1 MAKLVQNPVPSAIK
15 DLQGFDYQPCR
26 FFYAQKNAPKMHR
39 PSLIGHIEL
48 IGLNDQKES
57 LKNLGNRGSAS

>member
-1 MAKLVQNPVPSAIK
+1 MVKLGHNPVPSAIEN
-15 DLQGFDYQPCR
+15 LQGIEYQPCR

-39 PSLIGHIEL
+39 PCLIGHIEL

>member
-1 MAKLVQNPVPSAIK
+1 
-15 DLQGFDYQPCR
+15 
-26 FFYAQKNAPKMHR
+26 MHR

-57 LKNLGNRGSAS
+57 LKSLKNLGNRGSAS